1 MEVIDLCDSPPAAI
15 ITDDIDNRNQ
25 KKSNILKDS
34 CNHLHN
40 GESDEDHSMTEC
52 SWQPFYLNSLRSEF
66 LPPAA
71 RRSNSSNC
79 LSLCDII
86 SSMDSNII
94 DVAILTF
101 DLDIEWLL
109 TVVPSLTCTA
119 TLILHGGDRKIS
131 IAGMENLIM
140 SPVDMGAERY
150 GTHHNKI
157 IFVFYSTG
165 VRVAITTA
173 NFTEIDWTFKIQGT
187 YVQDFP
193 MKDTSSSSEFECSLL
208 AHCERINPMG
218 TAAQR
223 RWHTIQQ
230 QLQRYDYETAEI
242 VLISSVPGRHHGPTR
257 SKWGQWKLRE
267 ELSMACADDADDD
280 NSRRLIMQFS
290 SIGSLKANESF
301 LEELVDSM
309 NIQSS
314 PIVPTSMSHKKQKI
328 SLTKEEKKNTGMGV
342 EIIWPTVNCV
352 RGSAQGWGAGFS
364 LPCESKVENEIV

>member
-1 MEVIDLCDSPPAAI
+1 MEVIDLCDSPPAI
-15 ITDDIDNRNQ
+15 VITDDIDRNPQ
-25 KKSNILKDS
+25 KTNTLKDS
-34 CNHLHN
+34 NNHLHN
-40 GESDEDHSMTEC
+40 GESDEDHSMTGC
-52 SWQPFYLNSLRSEF
+52 TWQPFYLNSLRSEF
-66 LPPAA
+66 LSPAT

-86 SSMDSNII
+86 SSTDSNIN

-109 TVVPSLTCTA
+109 TVVPSLTCTP

-208 AHCERINPMG
+208 AHCERIIPMG
-218 TAAQR
+218 AAAQR

-230 QLQRYDYETAEI
+230 QLQRYDYETAEV

-257 SKWGQWKLRE
+257 SKWGQWKLRG
-267 ELSMACADDADDD
+267 ELSMACTDDADDD

-301 LEELVDSM
+301 VEELVDSM
-309 NIQSS
+309 NIQSP
-314 PIVPTSMSHKKQKI
+314 PIVPASMPHKKQKI
-328 SLTKEEKKNTGMGV
+328 SLTKDEKKNTGLRV

-364 LPCESKVENEIV
+364 LPCESKVRNEIV